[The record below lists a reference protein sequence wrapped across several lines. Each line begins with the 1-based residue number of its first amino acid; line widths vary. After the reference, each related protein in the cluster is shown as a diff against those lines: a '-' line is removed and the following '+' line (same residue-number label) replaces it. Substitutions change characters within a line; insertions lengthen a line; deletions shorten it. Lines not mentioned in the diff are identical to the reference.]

1 MKLLKLQLENFRNYK
16 KFEMDF
22 EKDGDIILISGEN
35 GKGKTNILEGIY
47 MLSTGKTF
55 RDVDNDDLLQ
65 WGMDFFILSASV
77 AHSDKVGARAHA
89 ARATET
95 LTLQVAYSNYP
106 RKQKNFKI
114 NDVKTPH
121 IEYLGNFITVL
132 FHPKD
137 LNMLY
142 LEPQLRRKYLNLL
155 LSQTDKFYIEAL
167 GNYTKILKQRNALLE
182 EISEEKSRED
192 ELETWD
198 EKLAE
203 TGAVLILERK
213 KLIKFFNGKIG
224 GFYRKISGGKENV
237 EIKYIGTVLDSPN
250 DSCVSDGSESADSYG
265 RSPAMAVSHDSKSA
279 VIDNHSSDSP
289 NSAKS
294 APTPDLHSIK
304 KQYLKKLIL
313 KRDRDLRYGTTGAGP
328 HLEDIKFYLNG
339 KEISTFAS
347 RGEFRTILIALK
359 MAEIEYIE
367 DKTKEKP
374 VLLLD
379 DVFSELDENRQSHLF
394 DAIKSCQAIITAAGI
409 ANQHLSEKISRVVE
423 L

>member
-1 MKLLKLQLENFRNYK
+1 MKILKLQLENFRNYK

-22 EKDGDIILISGEN
+22 EKEGNIILITGEN

-55 RDVDNDDLLQ
+55 RDADNDDLLQ
-65 WGMDFFILSASV
+65 WGMDFFVLNGTIET
-77 AHSDKVGARAHA
+77 KK
-89 ARATET
+89 ET
-95 LTLQVAYSNYP
+95 LNLQVAYSNYP

-142 LEPQLRRKYLNLL
+142 LEPSLRRKYLNLI
-155 LSQTDKFYIEAL
+155 LSQTDKFYLEAL

-182 EISEEKSRED
+182 EIAEEKSRED
-192 ELETWD
+192 ELDTWD

-203 TGAVLILERK
+203 EGAVLILERK

-224 GFYRKISGGKENV
+224 GFYRKISGGKENL
-237 EIKYIGTVLDSPN
+237 EIKYSSTTSDSHAEGEPAAPPADRHESVIHGHDSP
-250 DSCVSDGSESADSYG
+250 AD
-265 RSPAMAVSHDSKSA
+265 
-279 VIDNHSSDSP
+279 
-289 NSAKS
+289 
-294 APTPDLHSIK
+294 DLHSIK

-313 KRDRDLRYGTTGAGP
+313 KRDRDLRYGTTGTGP

-359 MAEIEYIE
+359 MAEIEYTE
-367 DKTKEKP
+367 NKTKEKP

-409 ANQHLSEKISRVVE
+409 ASNHLEDKISKVVE